1 MTKIA
6 DCKINIE
13 WNDVKLDDELWNQFK
28 NLYTYIGD
36 ILNIT
41 KKLKYDEFLKKYKE
55 FKFD

>member
-13 WNDVKLDDELWNQFK
+13 WNDAKLDDELWSQFK

-36 ILNIT
+36 ILNINEKT
-41 KKLKYDEFLKKYKE
+41 NYDIFVDKYKQ

>member
-36 ILNIT
+36 ILNIN
-41 KKLKYDEFLKKYKE
+41 KKDDYGEFLKKYKQSE
-55 FKFD
+55 FE